1 MKQNLPLSFVELL
14 FDKLDPD
21 RFMGLFLEA
30 LTTAQKVERG
40 SIWIRK
46 GDGYVCVE
54 ACGDE
59 ADKVKGVILSRS
71 QKSIV
76 GAVIESGHMTIAE
89 PSKDRRHFK
98 GVDR

>member
-1 MKQNLPLSFVELL
+1 MQEVKQNLPLSFVELL

-21 RFMGLFLEA
+21 RFMSLFLEA
-30 LTTAQKVERG
+30 LTSSQKVERG

-59 ADKVKGVILSRS
+59 ASKVRGCLLYTSPSPRDRS
-71 QKSIV
+71 
-76 GAVIESGHMTIAE
+76 
-89 PSKDRRHFK
+89 
-98 GVDR
+98 